1 MALDAR
7 PSQTMDKQ
15 KFVDEVPRVLL
26 TFQYVEEALRQ
37 YMLRANVMIA
47 SEVRPFV
54 HYSHDNRGLQK
65 ASFGRLISM
74 FARLNSNTELHR
86 NLTQL
91 VQKRNFCAHQAYL
104 ASGGMADVPEDITD
118 DADGL
123 ERIGAEAERCL
134 QELFEEIQQL
144 EARFVAHKKR
154 GV

>member
-1 MALDAR
+1 
-7 PSQTMDKQ
+7 MDKQ
-15 KFVDEVPRVLL
+15 KFVNEIPKVLL

-54 HYSHDNRGLQK
+54 HYSHNDPALQR

-74 FARLNSNTELHR
+74 FSRVNSKTELQKS
-86 NLTQL
+86 LTRL

-104 ASGGMADVPEDITD
+104 ASGGMVEFPEGVEYG
-118 DADGL
+118 ADGL
-123 ERIGAEAERCL
+123 EQIRAEAERCL

-144 EARFVAHKKR
+144 EARFVAHKKCER
-154 GV
+154 SET